1 MKKIFQLFLLFSLLF
16 LNCISQTD
24 INVLTPVEY
33 VYKSIDTTQLK
44 AYVFIPEIEPINE
57 KYSAVLVFHGGGWS
71 EGSAKWAFSRTHH
84 FVQQG
89 MISVAVQYRLS
100 NKENI
105 TPLEAMEDAKDAVS
119 WLRSLADELMLDT
132 SKVAVYG
139 WSAGGHLAASTAI
152 FNNDSNEIRSIP
164 NAILLVSPALELTND
179 SWIKQ
184 LLLNKAEPLDISPAH
199 HVKPNLPPTII
210 VHGRNDTV
218 TPLSGA
224 ELFTQK
230 MIESGNVC
238 KLFIF
243 DGVGHM
249 FTPSTQSDR
258 GWPNPDQKI
267 KNEAYSEI
275 DNFLRELG
283 YGNLP
288 YEAAN

>member
-1 MKKIFQLFLLFSLLF
+1 MKKMFQLFLILATLY
-16 LNCISQTD
+16 LNCFSQANTD
-24 INVLTPVEY
+24 VLTPVEY
-33 VYKSIDTTQLK
+33 VYKSIDSTQLK
-44 AYVFIPEIEPINE
+44 AYVFIPEVEPVND
-57 KYSAVLVFHGGGWS
+57 KYSAVLVFHGGGWA
-71 EGSAKWAFSRTHH
+71 EGSAEWAFSRAHH
-84 FVQQG
+84 FVRQG
-89 MISVAVQYRLS
+89 MISAAVQYRLS

-105 TPLEAMEDAKDAVS
+105 TPLEAMKDAKDAVS
-119 WLRSLADELMLDT
+119 WLRTLADELLIDT

-139 WSAGGHLAASTAI
+139 WSAGGHLAVSTAI
-152 FNNDSNEIRSIP
+152 FNNDSNTISSVP

-179 SWIKQ
+179 SWVKQ
-184 LLLNKAEPLDISPAH
+184 LLLSKAEPQDISPAH

-218 TPLSGA
+218 TPLNGV

-238 KLFIF
+238 KLFVY
-243 DGVGHM
+243 DEVGHM
-249 FTPSTQSDR
+249 FTPSTESDR

-283 YGNLP
+283 FGNLP
-288 YEAAN
+288 Y